1 MGRVLI
7 VDNHTTYAKAMKKA
21 LEESLSL
28 SCDLAASMREAD
40 ELMLKSSYDF
50 FVVDLVLPDNSDR
63 LIYKLSKKNETIIVV
78 TDYED
83 QLARK
88 KVIKMKVTD
97 YIIKSDNLE
106 FTYLI
111 NLFKRL
117 MQNKNI
123 NVLVVDDSKLIRR
136 RVVEQLSTQHLTSI
150 EVENGEQAWDVI
162 THQQIDLIITDY
174 EMPHVNGLSLVQK
187 VRERFT
193 IDELP
198 IIVLSSSNDDALIA
212 RFLKM
217 GANDYVTKPFSAE
230 EFICRINITLNNLDM
245 IKKIKQLASH
255 DQLTNLYN
263 RSHFYIEGAN
273 IFERAKRSKKPLT
286 LAMIDIDHFKKVNDF
301 FGHVVGDKALVHI
314 TQLLRKAL
322 RRTDLAVRFGGEE
335 FVVLMPDCSLEQ
347 SSNVLV
353 RAKELVDKTPL
364 VVDEKEIHMTISIGV
379 SSLQESDKDLDIL
392 ISRSDDLLY
401 QAKEEGRNRVISA

>member
-7 VDNHTTYAKAMKKA
+7 VDNNTTYAKAMKKA

>member
-7 VDNHTTYAKAMKKA
+7 VDNNTTYAKAMKKA

-28 SCDLAASMREAD
+28 SCDLAASIREAD